1 MAEMPQLLNGYHDNH
16 HRCQLFINP
25 NHENP
30 PQTFRLR
37 TVKTPWSIENRFLE
51 HLEAYGLLHFA
62 NIAARRGSF
71 TADPSLL
78 TSLVDRW
85 RPETHTFHFRCGELA
100 PTLKDV
106 SMITALPIRG
116 VPVVHPRVSPN
127 WPADVSARLR
137 LEMPISDRSGPPRG
151 VPHSWLRIN
160 FEILSTHADPETTK
174 RHLFAYLLWLFG
186 VMFPNSHGDVVLP
199 GLIYFAAKIVDEP
212 LPQNPP
218 YSFGSALLSHTYR
231 GLCDATQKTAFTSKA
246 PLLCVSYEF
255 LQLWSWEYLPVGR
268 PQIVEPATP
277 YNYGEGVVT
286 MSTRWM
292 LGRKK
297 WSTKIAKNC
306 YPIYHDQ
313 FELLNDSLITWN
325 PWTEA
330 HIDMVF
336 GSQHM
341 PVECVR
347 DNAFWMT
354 RCNLLYLWFVEPYNP
369 DRVMRQFGLYQ
380 DVPPPVPRCIDEET
394 HK

>member
-1 MAEMPQLLNGYHDNH
+1 
-16 HRCQLFINP
+16 
-25 NHENP
+25 
-30 PQTFRLR
+30 
-37 TVKTPWSIENRFLE
+37 
-51 HLEAYGLLHFA
+51 
-62 NIAARRGSF
+62 
-71 TADPSLL
+71 
-78 TSLVDRW
+78 
-85 RPETHTFHFRCGELA
+85 
-100 PTLKDV
+100 
-106 SMITALPIRG
+106 
-116 VPVVHPRVSPN
+116 
-127 WPADVSARLR
+127 
-137 LEMPISDRSGPPRG
+137 
-151 VPHSWLRIN
+151 
-160 FEILSTHADPETTK
+160 
-174 RHLFAYLLWLFG
+174 
-186 VMFPNSHGDVVLP
+186 MFPNSHGEVVLP

-212 LPQNPP
+212 LPQNPS
-218 YSFGSALLSHTYR
+218 YSFDSALLSHTYR

-268 PQIVEPATP
+268 PRIVEPATP

-341 PVECVR
+341 TVECVR
-347 DNAFWMT
+347 DSAFWMT

-380 DVPPPVPRCIDEET
+380 DIPPPVPRCIDEET